1 MRIKFYFNRE
11 RKERLKSDQSGKT
24 KPVERMDSEN
34 QLEA

>member
-1 MRIKFYFNRE
+1 MWVQLHFNRE